1 MKYSV
6 LSKLYVVLFDRWSS
20 EKLIKFQICHRKS
33 FFVADVTLSDQFIK
47 FLVKLLTSNE
57 LVSLFMATIIKILSD
72 TGEMQNIMMYFST

>member
-33 FFVADVTLSDQFIK
+33 FFVADVTHSDQFIK

-57 LVSLFMATIIKILSD
+57 LVSLFMATIRILSD
-72 TGEMQNIMMYFST
+72 IDNMQNIMMYFSS

>member
-1 MKYSV
+1 MKDSV

-33 FFVADVTLSDQFIK
+33 LFVADVTLLDQFIK

-57 LVSLFMATIIKILSD
+57 LVSLFMATIKIWSD
-72 TGEMQNIMMYFST
+72 IDNMQNIMMYFSS

>member
-33 FFVADVTLSDQFIK
+33 FFVADVTFLDQFIK
-47 FLVKLLTSNE
+47 FLVKFLTSNE
-57 LVSLFMATIIKILSD
+57 LVSLFMATIKILSD
-72 TGEMQNIMMYFST
+72 IDNMQNIMMYFSS